1 MAQSYVETWE
11 VKMGFIKLVFALIC
25 LVATTVSGKD
35 VISDLQSK
43 IDLLSSEVASLKEE
57 NLKIHQRERNS
68 DISNYLAFD
77 CFRNS
82 DLALYGIIPFDDC
95 EGTKFSTAV
104 IKYSI
109 ELLFN
114 NSKFKD
120 LATSLPNL
128 ACHNGAEQNL
138 I

>member
-1 MAQSYVETWE
+1 
-11 VKMGFIKLVFALIC
+11 MGFIKLVFALVC

-82 DLALYGIIPFDDC
+82 DLAWPIITPNYEGIPFDDC
-95 EGTKFSTAV
+95 EGTKFSTV
-104 IKYSI
+104 PIT
-109 ELLFN
+109 F
-114 NSKFKD
+114 
-120 LATSLPNL
+120 
-128 ACHNGAEQNL
+128 
-138 I
+138 